1 MQEQSQGKRDQE
13 NYAEGRLGRL
23 REMLRE
29 HDVDAVLVSNP
40 TNIFYLTG
48 FKGVEPQEREAY
60 ALVTPSRTYFITRE
74 LYYGQA
80 PEDSVRKDILH
91 FVDVVKEISHEEDIK
106 TIGIEEDNLTVR
118 EYRLLREQAG
128 LDTRN
133 VPVKQLRLHKTPE
146 EIELIK
152 EACDAGDRAL
162 EYILSKLRTGIT
174 ETELRDELEAH
185 MKGLGYVPAFPT
197 IIAFGE
203 HAGDPHYQPEGN
215 SQLEE
220 GSYVLID
227 WGLTGKEG
235 YSSDSTRTVFYGDP
249 TEEQIHRYKTVQEAQ
264 QKVIDRLT
272 EYFADPEN
280 LEHGSLS
287 GKEVDAIARDHILEA
302 GYPAER
308 FSHGLGHG
316 IGVEVHEPPM
326 LNAVSEDKIEKGVVF
341 SDEPGIYDERGGV
354 RIEDLIAITD
364 NGVEV
369 LTHSPK
375 NLRTIEP
382 NRERRQPQTSS
393 EG

>member
-1 MQEQSQGKRDQE
+1 MQDISQENGDQE
-13 NYAEGRLGRL
+13 NYADGRLGRL

-29 HDVDAVLVSNP
+29 HNVDAVLVSNP

-48 FKGVEPQEREAY
+48 FRGLEPQEREAY
-60 ALVTPSRTYFITRE
+60 ALVTPSGTYFITRE

-80 PEDSVRKDILH
+80 PENSVKKDILH
-91 FVDVVKEISHEEDIK
+91 FVDVVKEISQEDDIK
-106 TIGIEEDNLTVR
+106 SIGIEEDNLTVR
-118 EYRLLREQAG
+118 EYRLLREQVG

-133 VPVKQLRLHKTPE
+133 VPVKELRLHKTPE
-146 EIELIK
+146 EIEHIK
-152 EACDAGDRAL
+152 EACDAGDKAL
-162 EYILSKLRTGIT
+162 EYILSKLKTGVT

-185 MKGLGYVPAFPT
+185 MKEMGYEPAFPT

-215 SQLEE
+215 TRLEE
-220 GSYVLID
+220 GSEVLID

-235 YSSDSTRTVFYGDP
+235 YSSDSTRTVFYGEP
-249 TEEQIHRYKTVQEAQ
+249 TEEQKRRYTTVQAAQ
-264 QKVIDRLT
+264 QKIIDHLT
-272 EYFADPEN
+272 EYFSTTEN
-280 LEHGSLS
+280 RNHGSIT
-287 GKEVDAIARDHILEA
+287 GKDVDAIARNHILEA

-326 LNAVSEDKIEKGVVF
+326 LNAVSQDKIEKGVVF

-382 NRERRQPQTSS
+382 NRERSQP
-393 EG
+393 

>member
-1 MQEQSQGKRDQE
+1 MSQDDRAQE
-13 NYAEGRLGRL
+13 NHAEAQLGRL
-23 REMLRE
+23 RQMLRE

-40 TNIFYLTG
+40 TNSFYLTG
-48 FKGVEPQEREAY
+48 FRGLEPQEREAY
-60 ALVTPSRTYFITRE
+60 ALVTPSTTYFITRE

-80 PEDSVRKDILH
+80 PENSVKKDILH
-91 FVDVVKEISHEEDIK
+91 FVDVVKEISQEDDIK
-106 TIGIEEDNLTVR
+106 SIGIEEDNLTVR
-118 EYRLLREQAG
+118 EYRLLREQVG

-133 VPVKQLRLHKTPE
+133 VPVKELRLHKTPE
-146 EIELIK
+146 EIEHIK
-152 EACDAGDRAL
+152 EACDAGDKAL
-162 EYILSKLRTGIT
+162 EYILSKLKTGVT

-185 MKGLGYVPAFPT
+185 MKEMGYEPAFPT

-215 SQLEE
+215 TRLEE
-220 GSYVLID
+220 GSEVLID

-235 YSSDSTRTVFYGDP
+235 YSSDSTRTVFYGEP
-249 TEEQIHRYKTVQEAQ
+249 TEEQKRRYTTVQAAQ
-264 QKVIDRLT
+264 QKIIDHLT
-272 EYFADPEN
+272 EYFSTTEN
-280 LEHGSLS
+280 RNHGSIT
-287 GKEVDAIARDHILEA
+287 GKDVDAIARNHILEA

-326 LNAVSEDKIEKGVVF
+326 LNAVSQDKIEKGVVF

-382 NRERRQPQTSS
+382 NRERSQP
-393 EG
+393 

>member
-1 MQEQSQGKRDQE
+1 MQDMSQDDRAQE
-13 NYAEGRLGRL
+13 NHAEAQLGRL
-23 REMLRE
+23 RQMLRE

-40 TNIFYLTG
+40 TNSFYLTG
-48 FKGVEPQEREAY
+48 FRGLEPQEREAY
-60 ALVTPSRTYFITRE
+60 ALVTPSTTYFITRE

-80 PEDSVRKDILH
+80 PENSVKKDILH
-91 FVDVVKEISHEEDIK
+91 FVDVVKEISQEDDIK
-106 TIGIEEDNLTVR
+106 SIGIEEDNLTVR

-133 VPVKQLRLHKTPE
+133 VPVKELRLHKTPE
-146 EIELIK
+146 EIEHIK
-152 EACDAGDRAL
+152 EACDAGDKAL
-162 EYILSKLRTGIT
+162 EYILSKLKTGVT

-185 MKGLGYVPAFPT
+185 MKEMGYEPAFPT

-215 SQLEE
+215 TRLEE
-220 GSYVLID
+220 GSEVLID

-235 YSSDSTRTVFYGDP
+235 YSSDSTRTVFYGEP
-249 TEEQIHRYKTVQEAQ
+249 TEEQKRRYTTVQAAQ
-264 QKVIDRLT
+264 QKIIDHLT
-272 EYFADPEN
+272 EYFSTTEN
-280 LEHGSLS
+280 RNHGSIT
-287 GKEVDAIARDHILEA
+287 GKDVDAIARNHILEA

-326 LNAVSEDKIEKGVVF
+326 LNAVSQDKIEKGVVF

-382 NRERRQPQTSS
+382 NRERSQP
-393 EG
+393 

>member
-1 MQEQSQGKRDQE
+1 MTETKHE
-13 NYAEGRLGRL
+13 ANLGRL
-23 REMLRE
+23 REMLQE

-48 FKGVEPQEREAY
+48 FRGVEPQEREAY
-60 ALVTPSRTYFITRE
+60 ALVTPNTTYFITRE

-80 PEDSVRKDILH
+80 PKYSVKKDILH
-91 FVDVVKEISHEEDIK
+91 FVEVLKEIAHGDNVK
-106 TIGIEEDNLTVR
+106 RVGIEEDNLTVG
-118 EYRLLREQAG
+118 EYRLLRDQAG

-133 VPVKQLRLHKTPE
+133 LPVKELRLHKTPE
-146 EIELIK
+146 EIDLIK

-162 EYILSKLRTGIT
+162 EFILSKLRTGIT

-185 MKGLGYVPAFPT
+185 MKEQGYVPAFPT
-197 IIAFGE
+197 IIAFAE

-215 SQLEE
+215 TPLEE

-235 YSSDSTRTVFYGDP
+235 YSSDSTRTVFYGEP
-249 TEEQIHRYKTVQEAQ
+249 TEEQKHRYETVREAQ
-264 QKVIDRLT
+264 QEVIDSLT
-272 EYFADPEN
+272 NYFSTTEN
-280 LEHGSLS
+280 REHGSLT
-287 GKEVDAIARDHILEA
+287 GKDVDAIARNNILEA
-302 GYPAER
+302 GYPAEK

-316 IGVEVHEPPM
+316 IGVDVHEPPM
-326 LNAVSEDKIEKGVVF
+326 LNAVSQDRVEKGVVF

-369 LTHSPK
+369 LTHAPK
-375 NLRTIEP
+375 DLRTIEP
-382 NRERRQPQTSS
+382 SRE
-393 EG
+393 

>member
-1 MQEQSQGKRDQE
+1 MQDNRDQE
-13 NYAEGRLGRL
+13 NSAEAGLGRL

-29 HDVDAVLVSNP
+29 HNVDAVLVSNP

-48 FKGVEPQEREAY
+48 FRGLEPQEREAY

-80 PEDSVRKDILH
+80 PENSVRKDILH
-91 FVDVVKEISHEEDIK
+91 FVDGVKEISQEDDIK
-106 TIGIEEDNLTVR
+106 IVGIEEDNLTVR
-118 EYRLLREQAG
+118 EYRLLREQVG

-133 VPVKQLRLHKTPE
+133 VPVKELRLHKSPE
-146 EIELIK
+146 EIEHIK
-152 EACDAGDRAL
+152 EACDAGDKAL
-162 EYILSKLRTGIT
+162 EYVLSKLRTGIS

-185 MKGLGYVPAFPT
+185 MKELGYVPAFPT

-203 HAGDPHYQPEGN
+203 HAGDPHYSPDSN
-215 SQLEE
+215 TQLEE
-220 GSYVLID
+220 GSEVLID

-235 YSSDSTRTVFYGDP
+235 YSSDSTRTVFYGEP
-249 TEEQIHRYKTVQEAQ
+249 TEEQVHRYRTVQEAQ

-272 EYFADPEN
+272 DYFSTAEN
-280 LEHGSLS
+280 REHGSIP
-287 GKEVDAIARDHILEA
+287 GNEVDAIARNHILEA
-302 GYPAER
+302 GYPPER

-316 IGVEVHEPPM
+316 IGVDVHEPPM
-326 LNAVSEDKIEKGVVF
+326 LNTVSQDRIEKGVVF

-364 NGVEV
+364 NGAEV

-375 NLRTIEP
+375 NLRTIRS
-382 NRERRQPQTSS
+382 NSD
-393 EG
+393 

>member
-1 MQEQSQGKRDQE
+1 MQDMSQDDRAQE
-13 NYAEGRLGRL
+13 NHAEAQLGRL
-23 REMLRE
+23 RQMLRE

-40 TNIFYLTG
+40 TNSFYLTG
-48 FKGVEPQEREAY
+48 FRGLEPQEREAY
-60 ALVTPSRTYFITRE
+60 ALVTPSTTYFITRE

-80 PEDSVRKDILH
+80 PENSVKKDILH
-91 FVDVVKEISHEEDIK
+91 FVDVVKEISQEDDIK
-106 TIGIEEDNLTVR
+106 SIGIEEDNLTVR
-118 EYRLLREQAG
+118 EYRLLREQVG

-133 VPVKQLRLHKTPE
+133 VPVKELRLHKTPE
-146 EIELIK
+146 EIEHIK
-152 EACDAGDRAL
+152 EACDAGDKAL
-162 EYILSKLRTGIT
+162 EYILSKLKTGVT

-185 MKGLGYVPAFPT
+185 MKEMGYEPAFPT

-215 SQLEE
+215 TRLEE
-220 GSYVLID
+220 GSEVLID

-235 YSSDSTRTVFYGDP
+235 YSSDSTRTVFYGEP
-249 TEEQIHRYKTVQEAQ
+249 TEEQKRRYTTVQAAQ
-264 QKVIDRLT
+264 QKIIDHLT
-272 EYFADPEN
+272 EYFSTTEN
-280 LEHGSLS
+280 RNHGSIT
-287 GKEVDAIARDHILEA
+287 GKDVDAIARNHILEA

-326 LNAVSEDKIEKGVVF
+326 LNAVSQDKIEKGVVF

-364 NGVEV
+364 NGAEV

-375 NLRTIEP
+375 KLRTIEP
-382 NRERRQPQTSS
+382 NRERSQP
-393 EG
+393 

>member
-1 MQEQSQGKRDQE
+1 MQDMSQDDRAQE
-13 NYAEGRLGRL
+13 NHAEAQLGRL
-23 REMLRE
+23 RQMLRE

-40 TNIFYLTG
+40 TNSFYLTG
-48 FKGVEPQEREAY
+48 FRGLEPQEREAY
-60 ALVTPSRTYFITRE
+60 ALVTPSTTYFITRE

-80 PEDSVRKDILH
+80 PENSVKKDILH
-91 FVDVVKEISHEEDIK
+91 FVDVVKEISQEDDIK
-106 TIGIEEDNLTVR
+106 SIGIEEDNLTVR
-118 EYRLLREQAG
+118 EYRLLREQVG

-133 VPVKQLRLHKTPE
+133 VPVKELRLHKTPE
-146 EIELIK
+146 EIEHIK
-152 EACDAGDRAL
+152 EACDAGDKAL
-162 EYILSKLRTGIT
+162 EYILSKLKTGVT

-185 MKGLGYVPAFPT
+185 MKEMGYEPAFPT

-215 SQLEE
+215 TRLEE
-220 GSYVLID
+220 GSEVLID

-235 YSSDSTRTVFYGDP
+235 YSSDSTRTVFYGEP
-249 TEEQIHRYKTVQEAQ
+249 TEEQKRRYTTVQAAQ
-264 QKVIDRLT
+264 QKIIDHLT
-272 EYFADPEN
+272 EYFSTTEN
-280 LEHGSLS
+280 RNHGSIT
-287 GKEVDAIARDHILEA
+287 GKDVDAIARNHILEA

-326 LNAVSEDKIEKGVVF
+326 LNAVSQDKIEKGVVF

-382 NRERRQPQTSS
+382 NRERSQP
-393 EG
+393 